1 MKLENL
7 LWENLNCPEK
17 ILQMK
22 VFKGLNDKKQT
33 NSQFRVSHSYIWTSR
48 QGSANT
54 WRKFSNIKTTYST
67 ETGRERRKE
76 SGRKR
81 GGASVRS
88 RVSVATVA
96 KDGDGNSQGITD
108 APLRGFLSGDSRG
121 TKEHLKGT
129 VSSLYSPMLNESP
142 VWHHLQLF

>member
-54 WRKFSNIKTTYST
+54 WGKFSNIKTTAQRQ
-67 ETGRERRKE
+67 EGKEGKNLAEREAGQVSE
-76 SGRKR
+76 
-81 GGASVRS
+81 V
-88 RVSVATVA
+88 VSVATVA